1 MIGARAPFGK
11 AGPRWP
17 FSGWLINSPTS
28 STARRK
34 AHRNKVGFVS
44 SSGPPLL
51 CSEAPGQRG
60 WQGTASLLALPQAL
74 EGHTLVFSLAPQRA
88 PAAFKWLEPCS
99 VPVPE
104 PSSLAMGG
112 KASLLARASWRS
124 RSCVFA
130 VWCVGCLGEREGFE
144 QPTWEHN
151 DGR

>member
-11 AGPRWP
+11 AGPCWP
-17 FSGWLINSPTS
+17 FSGRLINSPTS

-51 CSEAPGQRG
+51 CSEAPGQHG
-60 WQGTASLLALPQAL
+60 WQGTASLLALPQVL
-74 EGHTLVFSLAPQRA
+74 EGRTLVFSPASQRA
-88 PAAFKWLEPCS
+88 PTALKWLEPCS
-99 VPVPE
+99 VCALE
-104 PSSLAMGG
+104 PSGLAMGG
-112 KASLLARASWRS
+112 KASLLAQASWRN
-124 RSCVFA
+124 RSCGFV

-151 DGR
+151 EER